1 VKITEAFVRFIRK
14 KELRAKVG
22 YSPAHI
28 DRLEKAGEFPKRINL
43 GPNSVAWLEHEVE
56 AWIEARV
63 AERDAAGA

>member
-1 VKITEAFVRFIRK
+1 MRFIRK

-56 AWIEARV
+56 DWIKARV

>member
-1 VKITEAFVRFIRK
+1 MRFIRK

-28 DRLEKAGEFPKRINL
+28 DRLEQAGDFPKRINL

-63 AERDAAGA
+63 AERDAKA